1 MVIFGLDQMER
12 GRRRADGLAAPRFGK
27 FSEIRASDVESC
39 STMPRVPNWL
49 DPTRL
54 IQPRANREPLILI
67 NGLAEQS
74 ESWFPNRGPLARC
87 FDVSVPEIL
96 VYNGEALHDWIDSG
110 GEITV
115 EYLVERLSRHLD
127 QLDDRSPCHLVA
139 SSLGCQVAIT
149 YAVENPGR
157 VSRLVL
163 ICPSGFHGDEN
174 LPTMDGVRRSR
185 YDSLV
190 ESVFHERKFAS
201 GRLVKTF
208 ERKFQDRAWK
218 RGVIRTLRGT
228 VGHSVEH
235 LLPRVVQPTL
245 MIWGADDQVLSD
257 VPGAIR
263 AAERIPDVRQVVIP
277 RCGHA
282 PQIERARLVNGLIRR
297 FLQGKLATIP
307 RSLAP
312 DRHLEDHERRQPTAE
327 FVAPAPPLPSPLQPR
342 RP

>member
-1 MVIFGLDQMER
+1 
-12 GRRRADGLAAPRFGK
+12 
-27 FSEIRASDVESC
+27 
-39 STMPRVPNWL
+39 MPRVPHWL
-49 DPTRL
+49 DPSPL
-54 IQPRANREPLILI
+54 IQSRAKRAPLILI

-74 ESWFPNRGPLARC
+74 ESWFSNRGPLARH
-87 FDVSVPEIL
+87 FDVRVPDIL
-96 VYNGEALHDWIDSG
+96 VYDGKALHDRIESG
-110 GEITV
+110 GEVTV
-115 EYLVERLSRHLD
+115 EYLVERLAHYLD
-127 QLDDRSPCHLVA
+127 QSGERSPCHLVA

-149 YAVENPGR
+149 YAVENPDR

-190 ESVFHERKFAS
+190 KSVFHERRFAS
-201 GRLVKTF
+201 DRLVKTF

-228 VGHSVEH
+228 VGHSVEL
-235 LLPRVVQPTL
+235 LLPRVVQPSL
-245 MIWGADDQVLSD
+245 LIWGADDQILAD

-282 PQIERARLVNGLIRR
+282 PQIERARLVNDLIRR
-297 FLQGKLATIP
+297 FLQGRLATIP
-307 RSLAP
+307 RALAP
-312 DRHLEDHERRQPTAE
+312 NRYLGERGRRESSEIA
-327 FVAPAPPLPSPLQPR
+327 APGPSLQPPL
-342 RP
+342 RPGTP

>member
-1 MVIFGLDQMER
+1 
-12 GRRRADGLAAPRFGK
+12 
-27 FSEIRASDVESC
+27 
-39 STMPRVPNWL
+39 MPRVPHWL
-49 DPTRL
+49 DPSLL
-54 IQPRANREPLILI
+54 IQPRAKRAPLILI

-74 ESWFPNRGPLARC
+74 ESWFPNQGPLARH
-87 FDVSVPEIL
+87 FDVRVPEIL
-96 VYNGEALHDWIDSG
+96 VYDGEALHDRIKAG
-110 GEITV
+110 GEVTV
-115 EYLVERLSRHLD
+115 EFLVERLARYLD
-127 QLDDRSPCHLVA
+127 QIDERSPCHLVA

-174 LPTMDGVRRSR
+174 LPAMDGVRRSR

-190 ESVFHERKFAS
+190 RSVFHERRFAS
-201 GRLVKTF
+201 DRLVKTL
-208 ERKFQDRAWK
+208 ERKFQDRTWK

-228 VGHSVEH
+228 VGHSVEY

-245 MIWGADDQVLSD
+245 LIWGADDQILAD

-282 PQIERARLVNGLIRR
+282 PQIERARLVNDLIRR
-297 FLQGKLATIP
+297 FLKGKLATIP

-312 DRHLEDHERRQPTAE
+312 ERNLADQ
-327 FVAPAPPLPSPLQPR
+327 APRETPPDFAAPGSPLHSPLQPG